1 MAAAAKAARE
11 TAGHLIWS
19 LIKDLPPRNIMTPG
33 LGFAFGAM
41 LCFGASDLI
50 YKRGAAT
57 GIKAGEFLMAQAWIF
72 CPGVTLYAWLTGT
85 LEVHLSALW
94 GSLAGLFLFV
104 ALYNFAQSL
113 HGGAVSTNAP
123 IFRLNFT
130 ITAALAILLLGET
143 VTVTKTSALCCALVA
158 VWLLLAEAD
167 SERGKSS
174 LSSLTRVLTAT
185 VAMAFTNFFYKVGLQ
200 HGSLPE
206 TMVAAQAWTSTGGTR
221 RLVLCG
227 VRRGGFVRSVCAF
240 ATRIVARSGER
251 ARARGANEL
260 RHHGTVRRR
269 SVPRKAR
276 SEKVHR
282 PCNRDRRARIICV
295 ELRVLMRSSCSRGR
309 PRSQNWRRHAA
320 RHPDR

>member
-50 YKRGAAT
+50 YKRGAAA

-174 LSSLTRVLTAT
+174 LSSLTRVLIAT

-206 TMVAAQAWTSTGGTR
+206 TMVAAQAWMFCSLATVFGLLRERRLPAAPGVWSYAALAAVALFGAFVLLLHGLLLGPASVLVPVAQMSFVITALFGVAAFHEPLDLRKSTGLAIATVA
-221 RLVLCG
+221 LAL
-227 VRRGGFVRSVCAF
+227 F
-240 ATRIVARSGER
+240 AWS
-251 ARARGANEL
+251 
-260 RHHGTVRRR
+260 
-269 SVPRKAR
+269 
-276 SEKVHR
+276 
-282 PCNRDRRARIICV
+282 
-295 ELRVLMRSSCSRGR
+295 
-309 PRSQNWRRHAA
+309 
-320 RHPDR
+320 